1 MQVQSADTYLQRN
14 IPFTPSESCQ
24 RFLSFPYSHIVP
36 NVITKYKVKVYNF
49 IQPHNL
55 RHHSFFRRHH
65 PSSETFLS
73 HSAKA
78 ASDFSSVPYTH
89 KSPFEL
95 SNLLYKIIQTASQTQ
110 PILPQTKTSSE
121 TFLYTSA
128 KPQRHNHVS

>member
-55 RHHSFFRRHH
+55 RHH